1 MTRQDIREE
10 IRLFMEEGRQKEA
23 EALAAGSREATEF
36 FEAQKLL
43 SATLPELRVPL
54 TPDSLLRKIEF
65 RLIEETLKA
74 EEEPTFAEKLRLW
87 LRPMAS
93 LSLPL
98 FLVGAGVLL
107 ILLKSNQSRVNY
119 YAYKVKSHVVYL
131 LDRASSAKDILVFF
145 FDKNSD
151 KVSETIIK
159 KDKNVKKE
167 EEKRWQVKSDKN
179 PRVLLCSFPSYRA

>member
-1 MTRQDIREE
+1 
-10 IRLFMEEGRQKEA
+10 MEEGRQKGGG
-23 EALAAGSREATEF
+23 LAAGSREATEF

-43 SATLPELRVPL
+43 NATLPELRVPL

-145 FDKNSD
+145 FDKTRI
-151 KVSETIIK
+151 KFETI
-159 KDKNVKKE
+159 VKRQEHEKE
-167 EEKRWQVKSDKN
+167 EEKH
-179 PRVLLCSFPSYRA
+179 

>member
-1 MTRQDIREE
+1 MQDIREE
-10 IRLFMEEGRQKEA
+10 ILLFMEEGRQKDA
-23 EALAAGSREATEF
+23 EALAAGSREAADF

-43 SATLPELRVPL
+43 NATLPELRVPL

-74 EEEPTFAEKLRLW
+74 EEESTFAERLRLW
-87 LRPMAS
+87 LKPVAS

-119 YAYKVKSHVVYL
+119 YAYKVKSRVVYL

-151 KVSETIIK
+151 KVSDTIIK

>member
-1 MTRQDIREE
+1 
-10 IRLFMEEGRQKEA
+10 
-23 EALAAGSREATEF
+23 
-36 FEAQKLL
+36 
-43 SATLPELRVPL
+43 
-54 TPDSLLRKIEF
+54 
-65 RLIEETLKA
+65 
-74 EEEPTFAEKLRLW
+74 
-87 LRPMAS
+87 MAS

>member
-1 MTRQDIREE
+1 MQDIREE
-10 IRLFMEEGRQKEA
+10 ILLFMEEGRQKEA

-43 SATLPELRVPL
+43 NATLPELRVPL

-107 ILLKSNQSRVNY
+107 ILLKSNQSLVNY